1 MSKRAQTRFT
11 GLASSLRW
19 MTSISNGDQRRRQA
33 EVADVDFWRE
43 GRVAHV
49 RLNRPDLLNAITD
62 NMDDLLAE
70 TWAQINDD
78 PDIWC
83 AVLSAEGE
91 RSFSIGADV
100 GSRVDRAQPMAFGGG
115 LTGIGGPLVTLK
127 KPLIAAVQGYCVG
140 GGFELAMCADIIV
153 AANTTEF
160 GLPETKVGII
170 GACGVVHR
178 VVRQLPHHIAMAMI
192 LTGERMKASDAERYG
207 LVNAVVQ
214 FADLAAAAMQFAAKV
229 NAASPLANQAAKAAA
244 LSRLDY
250 PLEVAL
256 ATEFDAIERYAF
268 SDDRREGEMAMQE
281 RRKPVWT
288 GR

>member
-1 MSKRAQTRFT
+1 M
-11 GLASSLRW
+11 
-19 MTSISNGDQRRRQA
+19 
-33 EVADVDFWRE
+33 ADVEFTVD
-43 GRVAHV
+43 GHVAHV
-49 RLNRPDLLNAITD
+49 RLNRSQGLNAITQE
-62 NMDDLLAE
+62 MDDLLLDA
-70 TWAQINDD
+70 WNAINAD

-91 RSFSIGADV
+91 KGFCIGADV
-100 GSRVDRAQPMAFGGG
+100 SGGAERKTRMALGGG

-127 KPLIAAVQGYCVG
+127 KPLIAAVQGFCVG

-153 AANTTEF
+153 AADTAQF

-170 GACGVVHR
+170 GECGVVHR
-178 VVRQLPHHIAMAMI
+178 AMRQLPHHIAMAMI
-192 LTGERMKASDAERYG
+192 LTGERIKADVAGRFG
-207 LVNAVVQ
+207 LVNEVVP
-214 FADLAAAAMQFAAKV
+214 FADLAATAQKWADKI

-244 LSRLDY
+244 LGRLGH

-256 ATEFDAIERYAF
+256 MTRFEEIEQYAE
-268 SDDRREGEMAMQE
+268 SADKREGELAGAE

>member
-1 MSKRAQTRFT
+1 M
-11 GLASSLRW
+11 
-19 MTSISNGDQRRRQA
+19 
-33 EVADVDFWRE
+33 ADVEFTIE
-43 GRVAHV
+43 GHVAHV
-49 RLNRPDLLNAITD
+49 RLNRPQGLNAITQE
-62 NMDDLLAE
+62 MDDLLLDAWN
-70 TWAQINDD
+70 TINAD

-91 RSFSIGADV
+91 KGFCIGADV
-100 GSRVDRAQPMAFGGG
+100 SGGAERKTRMALGGG

-127 KPLIAAVQGYCVG
+127 KPLIAAVQGFCVG

-153 AANTTEF
+153 AAETAQF

-170 GACGVVHR
+170 GECGVVHR
-178 VVRQLPHHIAMAMI
+178 AMRQLPHHIAMAMI
-192 LTGERMKASDAERYG
+192 LTGERIKADVAERFG
-207 LVNAVVQ
+207 LVNEVVP
-214 FADLAAAAMQFAAKV
+214 FADLAATAQKWADKI

-244 LSRLDY
+244 LGRLGH

-256 ATEFDAIERYAF
+256 MTRFEEIEQYAE
-268 SDDRREGEMAMQE
+268 SHDKREGELAGAE

>member
-1 MSKRAQTRFT
+1 MFILN
-11 GLASSLRW
+11 GNRW
-19 MTSISNGDQRRRQA
+19 QRQRA
-33 EVADVDFWRE
+33 EVADVDFWCD

-49 RLNRPDLLNAITD
+49 RLNRPDHLNAITD
-62 NMDDLLAE
+62 AMDDLLAE
-70 TWAQINDD
+70 AWARINDD

-83 AVLSAEGE
+83 AILSAEGD

-100 GSRVDRAQPMAFGGG
+100 SGRIERSQPMAFGGG
-115 LTGIGGPLVTLK
+115 LTGIGGPLLTLK

-140 GGFELAMCADIIV
+140 GAFELAMCADVIV
-153 AANTTEF
+153 AADTAEF

-178 VVRQLPHHIAMAMI
+178 VVRQLPHIAMAMI
-192 LTGERMKASDAERYG
+192 LTGERVKANEAQRFG
-207 LVNAVVQ
+207 LVNTVVP
-214 FADLAAAAMQFAAKV
+214 FAEMGSAAMQFAAKI

-244 LSRLDY
+244 LSRRGY

-256 ATEFDAIERYAF
+256 GTEFEAIERYA
-268 SDDRREGEMAMQE
+268 SSADKREGETAMNE
-281 RRKPVWT
+281 KRKPIWT